1 MNGVGPP
8 ILGVAEV
15 ARYVRA
21 LIEGDERLRRVIVR
35 GEISNFRG
43 VHANG
48 NAYFD
53 LKDDQALL
61 NSVMWGS
68 NGLKLPRDFANGM
81 QVDAEGHLSTYPR
94 RSTYQLTVDVVRAV
108 GHGDLHARYEELRER
123 LQREGI
129 FAQERK
135 RPLPRYPR
143 RIAVVTS
150 PGAAAYQDFLRTM
163 SAHASHVA
171 LVLVETP
178 VQGREAAAGIAAA
191 LDRASALGV
200 DAIALIRGGGSFED
214 LFAFNEEPVVRAIV
228 RASVPVVTGIGH
240 ESDVTLADFAA
251 DLREPTPT
259 AAARAIAP
267 SRKELLGR
275 IEQLRGRLLRARSN
289 IIDERRQRLDYA
301 LGDLIAGARS
311 AVGERRRVLAACETR
326 LAQRSPQ
333 ARLAAVHGRLLTTRR
348 LLMTLGPRIA
358 AGHAH
363 RLGTL
368 TARLAA
374 LDPSAVLQRGYAI
387 VTHEGRVVREAAA
400 VSIGAL
406 VEARLARG
414 TLAAR
419 VEGSEHG

>member
-1 MNGVGPP
+1 MNGTGLPV
-8 ILGVAEV
+8 LGVAEV

-21 LIEGDERLRRVIVR
+21 LIEDDERLRRVIVR

-53 LKDDQALL
+53 VKDDQALL
-61 NSVMWGS
+61 NCVMWGS
-68 NGLKLPRDFANGM
+68 NGLKLPHDFANGM
-81 QVDAEGHLSTYPR
+81 QIDAEGRLSTYPR
-94 RSTYQLTVDVVRAV
+94 RSTYQLIVDVARAV
-108 GHGDLHARYEELRER
+108 GQGDLHARYEELRER
-123 LQREGI
+123 LQREGL
-129 FAQERK
+129 FALERK
-135 RPLPRYPR
+135 RPLPRYPQ

-150 PGAAAYQDFLRTM
+150 PAAAAYQDFLRTM
-163 SAHASHVA
+163 GVHAAHVA

-178 VQGREAAAGIAAA
+178 VQGREAAFGIAAA

-275 IEQLRGRLLRARSN
+275 VERLRGRLLRARSG
-289 IIDERRQRLDYA
+289 IIEERRQRLDYA
-301 LGDLIAGARS
+301 MADLVAGARA
-311 AVGERRRVLAACETR
+311 AVGQRRGALAACETR

-348 LLMTLGPRIA
+348 LLMALGPRIT
-358 AGHAH
+358 AGDTH

-368 TARLAA
+368 MARLAA

-387 VTHEGRVVREAAA
+387 VTHEGRVVREAAS
-400 VSIGAL
+400 VPLGAL

-419 VEGSEHG
+419 VERGEHG